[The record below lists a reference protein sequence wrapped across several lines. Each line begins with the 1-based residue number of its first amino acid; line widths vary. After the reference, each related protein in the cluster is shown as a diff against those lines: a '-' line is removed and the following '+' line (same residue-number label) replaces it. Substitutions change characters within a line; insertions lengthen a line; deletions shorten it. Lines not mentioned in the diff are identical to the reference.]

1 MLAFDT
7 SGDKYAWKQALAT
20 ASPMRG
26 RCEGSAPLTPPHTSS
41 VVSLAH
47 VSSTGIV
54 LSACQAS
61 LKLHVWSAKVR
72 KLFFFAAH
80 WNIRAIQRSYQ
91 SVNRTLTG
99 RL

>member
-1 MLAFDT
+1 MIRLRLADNRELVLAFDT

-61 LKLHVWSAKVR
+61 LKLHVWSAKVPR
-72 KLFFFAAH
+72 DTT
-80 WNIRAIQRSYQ
+80 IM
-91 SVNRTLTG
+91 SVC
-99 RL
+99 